1 MKAPCKDCM
10 KREIGCHS
18 NCDKYKNWK
27 SKQKSRDEEEVEYTG
42 YLEGAMKRM
51 KGSSRWA

>member
-1 MKAPCKDCM
+1 MKAPCKDCV

-18 NCDKYKNWK
+18 NCNKYKKWK
-27 SKQKSRDEEEVEYTG
+27 SKQKSRDKEEVEYVG
-42 YLEGAMKRM
+42 YLEGTMKRM

>member
-10 KREIGCHS
+10 KRKVGCHS
-18 NCDKYKNWK
+18 NCNKYKKWK
-27 SKQKSRDEEEVEYTG
+27 SKQKSRDEEEVEYKN

-51 KGSSRWA
+51 KGRGRWA